1 MGVGDLIEKAK
12 ESASAITDKIVEIKE
27 NLIGE
32 ESKAIMD
39 EFKEAGSSK
48 VKEIVEML
56 EDSKNYIT
64 RSGYEF
70 SSVHVSLGLPPEIGL
85 SFNYK
90 SEVGEA
96 ERTQLMEEVKD
107 RKVLSIILKCLFKA
121 GDFYAAAKFKEY
133 KLGSVDI
140 SLGLTP
146 GVNINFVR

>member
-1 MGVGDLIEKAK
+1 MGVEDLIEKAK
-12 ESASAITDKIVEIKE
+12 ESASAITDKLAEIKE

-64 RSGYEF
+64 RAGYEL
-70 SSVHVSLGLPPEIGL
+70 SSANVSLGLPPEVGL

-96 ERTQLMEEVKD
+96 ERTQLIEEVKD

-121 GDFYAAAKFKEY
+121 GDFYTAAKFKDY
-133 KLGSVDI
+133 KLGSVNI

-146 GVNINFVR
+146 GVNIHFIK

>member
-1 MGVGDLIEKAK
+1 MGVEDLIEKAK
-12 ESASAITDKIVEIKE
+12 ESASAITDKLAEIKE

-39 EFKEAGSSK
+39 EFREAGSSK

-64 RSGYEF
+64 RSGYELN
-70 SSVHVSLGLPPEIGL
+70 SAHVSLGLPPEIGL

-96 ERTQLMEEVKD
+96 ERTQLIEEVKD

-121 GDFYAAAKFKEY
+121 GDFHKSAQFKEY

-146 GVNINFVR
+146 GVNINFIK